1 MLVAVAGQGNMQVY
15 AEELDKLANQQR
27 AVKNDDEFIR
37 KMHKFNRFVDDKK
50 QQYQAQAQQRP
61 RSSTNPDVQ
70 LASDQPFSEQSLQK
84 KNLNQIY
91 GRVR

>member
-50 QQYQAQAQQRP
+50 QQYQAQAQ
-61 RSSTNPDVQ
+61 
-70 LASDQPFSEQSLQK
+70 
-84 KNLNQIY
+84 
-91 GRVR
+91 